1 LSVMRFSSSSP
12 AGVAGPYLR
21 RCRPKLRFPSGLR
34 GYSLC
39 DRNQGAASHRQFRGS
54 TQWPHR
60 RVLERRR
67 MDQAQRSNPRPP
79 IRDWST
85 MTSSPTSASAR
96 QLARN
101 KGLAW
106 VSAITL
112 GAGAA
117 SALGA
122 AAIAVSLPSPTTAT
136 SASSGALTASASAN
150 TSEDDSGST
159 LQAAPA
165 PATSNIP
172 PVATTG
178 AS

>member
-1 LSVMRFSSSSP
+1 M
-12 AGVAGPYLR
+12 
-21 RCRPKLRFPSGLR
+21 
-34 GYSLC
+34 
-39 DRNQGAASHRQFRGS
+39 DHEERNSAR
-54 TQWPHR
+54 T
-60 RVLERRR
+60 RV
-67 MDQAQRSNPRPP
+67 
-79 IRDWST
+79 RDWST
-85 MTSSPTSASAR
+85 MRSSPTSSSAR

-122 AAIAVSLPSPTTAT
+122 AAIAVTLPSPSAST
-136 SASSGALTASASAN
+136 SASSGAVAASASESTN
-150 TSEDDSGST
+150 EDDSGST

-172 PVATTG
+172 PVATSG